1 MRNIKTKRDKKCFL
15 NWFKRL
21 NCSVKSACQKSGWS
35 MSTYYKMLNRDEEFR
50 KEVDK
55 VKSSFVETP
64 ELKVEGDELQKE
76 VARIKNMFERQ
87 NRYDASLDWQIENV
101 AMLHLKVMQEYNYM
115 LQPEYESIKVE
126 TSREGND
133 REIIN
138 GHEALYQRY
147 MELYQTALKNLCMTT
162 ESKPIKES
170 SSGLDNFLNAIKTG
184 K

>member
-1 MRNIKTKRDKKCFL
+1 MKHKTKRDKKYFL
-15 NWFKRL
+15 AWFKKSG
-21 NCSVKSACQKSGWS
+21 CSVALACEKSGWAT
-35 MSTYYKMLNRDEEFR
+35 STYYRLLNKDEEFK
-50 KEVDK
+50 KEIESL
-55 VKSSFVETP
+55 KSTCNVVSEALF
-64 ELKVEGDELQKE
+64 EGTELQNEIDK
-76 VARIKNMFERQ
+76 IKTMFEKQ

-101 AMLHLKVMQEYNYM
+101 AMLHLKVRQEYTQM
-115 LQPEYESIKVE
+115 LNPEYESIK
-126 TSREGND
+126 TQISREGD
-133 REIIN
+133 TREVMN